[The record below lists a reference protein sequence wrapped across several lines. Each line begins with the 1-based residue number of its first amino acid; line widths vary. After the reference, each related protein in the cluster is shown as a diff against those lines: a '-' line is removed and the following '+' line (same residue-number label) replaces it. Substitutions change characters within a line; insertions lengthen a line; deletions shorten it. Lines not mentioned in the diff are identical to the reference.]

1 MAKASPKLVG
11 AFVLAA
17 IALLVVGIVLFT
29 SGQFFSKT
37 TDLIVFFDGNVSGL
51 NPGAPVMSRGVEF
64 GAGG

>member
-29 SGQFFSKT
+29 SGQFFAKT
-37 TDLIVFFDGNVSGL
+37 TDLIVFFVGNVSVLMFCGM
-51 NPGAPVMSRGVEF
+51 V
-64 GAGG
+64 